1 MIKIIKGTYGL
12 KKGDR
17 VEAMTPG
24 SEPFSLSPS
33 REAELVEQGVAEYVG
48 EPAEEA
54 PKPRENDEA
63 EEKQEEEPAEEPEE
77 DEPST
82 RVDKPGQ
89 KPEERKKKKK

>member
-12 KKGDR
+12 KKGDH

-63 EEKQEEEPAEEPEE
+63 EEKQEEEPEEA
-77 DEPST
+77 EPST

>member
-12 KKGDR
+12 KKGDH

-63 EEKQEEEPAEEPEE
+63 EEKQEEEPEE